1 MIRKI
6 IASGVLSWVVLLGVF
21 AQADS
26 KKPVSDAKL
35 KQKAAAALKKDISQA
50 KTYLKAGNNL
60 SKAEQLME
68 KHLKDSANRNNERL
82 WLIMFDAV
90 RKQYDQG
97 NEKLY
102 LKQAYDTSSFFNLT
116 KKMFTILEAV
126 DSIDARP
133 NSAGVVKPQYRRK
146 HAEFLNDYR
155 QNLFNGGI
163 FFVRKQKYVEAYS
176 FFDKYIDCAIQ
187 PLFGQFNYSET
198 DSMMPEAAYWA
209 VYCGYKNQ
217 DPKATLHHTYL
228 ALKDTAHYCM
238 MLQYLAE
245 TYKLENDTVR
255 YLETLNEG
263 FKKYPLF
270 PFFFPRLLDAYTHQG
285 EWYKVLE
292 IAEMAMKKDTASVY
306 YPQVQGTALLNLN
319 RYDECIKASDQL
331 IARNDSLPEPWYS
344 AGMSYFNQAVALD
357 KNVRLSNK
365 ERLRMQELYK
375 KAMTYMERFRQLAP
389 DQQER
394 WVFPLY
400 TIYLNLNMGTEFDE
414 IDRLIKKGK

>member
-6 IASGVLSWVVLLGVF
+6 IALGVLSWVVLLGVF

-35 KQKAAAALKKDISQA
+35 KQKAAAALKKDISLA
-50 KTYLKAGNNL
+50 KSYLKAGNNL

-176 FFDKYIDCAIQ
+176 FFDK
-187 PLFGQFNYSET
+187 
-198 DSMMPEAAYWA
+198 
-209 VYCGYKNQ
+209 
-217 DPKATLHHTYL
+217 
-228 ALKDTAHYCM
+228 
-238 MLQYLAE
+238 
-245 TYKLENDTVR
+245 
-255 YLETLNEG
+255 
-263 FKKYPLF
+263 
-270 PFFFPRLLDAYTHQG
+270 
-285 EWYKVLE
+285 
-292 IAEMAMKKDTASVY
+292 
-306 YPQVQGTALLNLN
+306 
-319 RYDECIKASDQL
+319 
-331 IARNDSLPEPWYS
+331 
-344 AGMSYFNQAVALD
+344 
-357 KNVRLSNK
+357 
-365 ERLRMQELYK
+365 
-375 KAMTYMERFRQLAP
+375 
-389 DQQER
+389 
-394 WVFPLY
+394 
-400 TIYLNLNMGTEFDE
+400 
-414 IDRLIKKGK
+414 